1 MNRHLATLTGAAAW
15 LAASAACAMAAPP
28 AAPAVSTQTAS
39 TVDGLYPIAGLRD
52 PFVPVPGGSGR
63 GGAAAAPTD
72 AEGSAMPAGLMPP
85 EEFSIHALALKGV
98 MEDRS
103 GALAVLV
110 DSKYGASFV
119 LKQGRLYDVKN
130 KPVPGV
136 TGVVKVKQKTVRLT
150 TPERDV
156 EVLRMGE
163 HEDNDSGGAYGAQPP
178 PRDKR

>member
-1 MNRHLATLTGAAAW
+1 MNRHLATLAGAAAW
-15 LAASAACAMAAPP
+15 LAVSAPCAMAAPP
-28 AAPAVSTQTAS
+28 AAPAVSTRTAS
-39 TVDGLYPIAGLRD
+39 TVDELYPIAGLRN
-52 PFVPVPGGSGR
+52 PFAPVPGGSAR
-63 GGAAAAPTD
+63 VGAAPPTG

-85 EEFSIHALALKGV
+85 EEFSIHALSLKGV

-103 GALAVLV
+103 GALAVLG

-156 EVLRMGE
+156 EILRMGE
-163 HEDNDSGGAYGAQPP
+163 HEDNDSGGAYGAPP
-178 PRDKR
+178 PPQDKR